1 VLSFHFFLFFLHRFV
16 SQFSIFYEN
25 LNYISYIGCCIF
37 VVLQGIDIQQ
47 TMVTTFGGDSS
58 QGRTHN
64 LHLQHDVNL
73 KGLRDINSYCNRVMP
88 VAVAV
93 ESINKRR
100 SLQRPVSSSSS
111 SSSTNQQRSASRT
124 STADAGSSSPSV
136 LLQSVPAHPMVKAL
150 HDTIL
155 SSSLSLKNVD
165 LLIEVE
171 RLTVLLGG
179 CRVTFCKSGKDR
191 TGMACTLEQS
201 RQLGERFGCGLSQAR
216 TLRDANLMRVHGCRL
231 LIAEK
236 NIGRKVYSINKLQA
250 QFLPVVFRPPK
261 EVCEDIMK
269 KDNS

>member
-1 VLSFHFFLFFLHRFV
+1 MSFIFTSNHVRAVFLRL
-16 SQFSIFYEN
+16 
-25 LNYISYIGCCIF
+25 
-37 VVLQGIDIQQ
+37 LQGIDIQQ

-73 KGLRDINSYCNRVMP
+73 KGLRDVNAYCMKAMP
-88 VAVAV
+88 VARDDSPAHR
-93 ESINKRR
+93 INTGSRNMSPTTRR
-100 SLQRPVSSSSS
+100 KSLA
-111 SSSTNQQRSASRT
+111 SSTT
-124 STADAGSSSPSV
+124 
-136 LLQSVPAHPMVKAL
+136 HPMVKTL

-155 SSSLSLKNVD
+155 SSSLALKNVD

-171 RLTVLLGG
+171 RLSVMLGG
-179 CRVTFCKSGKDR
+179 VRITFCKSGKDR

-201 RQLGERFGCGLSQAR
+201 RQLGERYGCGMSVPRVLK
-216 TLRDANLMRVHGCRL
+216 DANLMRVHGCRL

-250 QFLPVVFRPPK
+250 QFLPLMFRPPNQ
-261 EVCEDIMK
+261 VCEDLMK